1 MDAPGSGGICVYLL
15 VHQATRALS
24 TPVSADRGVQMFP
37 WVDTGGGMITFF
49 EES

>member
-1 MDAPGSGGICVYLL
+1 MCICLSIKGH
-15 VHQATRALS
+15 VHCPHLCS
-24 TPVSADRGVQMFP
+24 MDRGVQMFP